1 MEGLCWREDVLD
13 WFLLEVV
20 VVDAVEDDVNDVRQ
34 EILQN
39 QHVCVLLSTLF
50 WFEKDS
56 RDL

>member
-39 QHVCVLLSTLF
+39 QHVCCVTKHFNNSFLV
-50 WFEKDS
+50 
-56 RDL
+56 

>member
-39 QHVCVLLSTLF
+39 QHVCVTKHFKSKNSFLV
-50 WFEKDS
+50 
-56 RDL
+56 